1 MTIKLIILIQIYTS
15 VRVLLGNPAAMLES
29 YLSVVTK
36 GTCNGEENGMF
47 STKDY
52 DIRQAYAAGSI
63 KGSNQLLTFLKNH
76 IFCVPI
82 LWIFVVTYQL
92 HPL

>member
-1 MTIKLIILIQIYTS
+1 
-15 VRVLLGNPAAMLES
+15 MLES

-63 KGSNQLLTFLKNH
+63 KGCCYIKYRR
-76 IFCVPI
+76 IV
-82 LWIFVVTYQL
+82 FVTSV
-92 HPL
+92 